1 MFAYIVRRVLATI
14 PVMAVVALFVFSL
27 LYIAPGDPAAVIA
40 GDQATPAD
48 VERIR
53 QNLGLDRPYLV
64 RFGEWVWRILQGDL
78 GVSIF
83 TNLPVST
90 MIAQRVQPT
99 LSLMVLTLCLAVA
112 VAVPMGV
119 LAAWKQGTLLDRAV
133 MGFAVL
139 GFSVPVFVVG
149 YLLAYIF
156 ALELD
161 WLPVQ
166 GYTPIDRGVWP
177 WLENLILPA
186 VALGGVYIALIAR
199 ITRATMLEVLQQD
212 YIRTA
217 RAKGR
222 GAGERPVPPRAEER
236 GGAHRHRHRHRRRAA
251 DRRRRGDGKR
261 FRHPRPR
268 PPHRGRHP
276 AARLPGDPGRHPAV
290 LLRLRAGEPADRH
303 PLHPHRPEDTVLSAT
318 ALRARRAHPAP
329 PRPRAWPRPRRC
341 PTCCR
346 P

>member
-1 MFAYIVRRVLATI
+1 MFAYVVRRVIATI

-40 GDQATPAD
+40 GDQATPQD

-53 QNLGLDRPYLV
+53 ESLGLDRPFLV
-64 RFGEWVWRILQGDL
+64 RFGEWVWNILNGDL

-83 TNLPVST
+83 TNLPVTT
-90 MIAQRVQPT
+90 MIQQRIEPT
-99 LSLMVLTLCLAVA
+99 LSLMVLTLILAVTI
-112 VAVPMGV
+112 AVPMGV
-119 LAAWKQGTLLDRAV
+119 VAAWKQGTWIDRAV

-156 ALELD
+156 ALELE

-166 GYTPIDRGVWP
+166 GYTPFNRGFLP

-217 RAKGR
+217 RAKG
-222 GAGERPVPPRAEER
+222 AGQTNILFLHALKNAAVPIVTVIGIGVALLI
-236 GGAHRHRHRHRRRAA
+236 GGAVVTESVFAIPGLGRLTVDAILRR
-251 DRRRRGDGKR
+251 DYPVIQGVILLFSFVYVLVNLLIDLLYTL
-261 FRHPRPR
+261 FDPRIR
-268 PPHRGRHP
+268 Y
-276 AARLPGDPGRHPAV
+276 
-290 LLRLRAGEPADRH
+290 
-303 PLHPHRPEDTVLSAT
+303 
-318 ALRARRAHPAP
+318 
-329 PRPRAWPRPRRC
+329 
-341 PTCCR
+341 
-346 P
+346 